1 MRPLSSE
8 SERGSERTRHTSRQ
22 TRDAFRGPS
31 FTRQEAVDALGLCA
45 SNDASISLALDDSSN
60 RMAQV
65 KSFKIAA
72 FLFLIVLL
80 PSLRA
85 SDHKHGAKDAVAT
98 KTSSAASAATS
109 VTLKDGRVATIENG
123 RVMLAQGGK
132 QVPAPGGRYT
142 TREGTVLLV
151 GNDGRLTN
159 SASLKAEAPPQPE
172 MKRAT
177 PTSNG
182 PRRQTGSN
190 I

>member
-1 MRPLSSE
+1 MFE
-8 SERGSERTRHTSRQ
+8 
-22 TRDAFRGPS
+22 
-31 FTRQEAVDALGLCA
+31 
-45 SNDASISLALDDSSN
+45 
-60 RMAQV
+60 V

-72 FLFLIVLL
+72 SLFLVLLL
-80 PSLRA
+80 PSVRA
-85 SDHKHGAKDAVAT
+85 AEHKKGAKHTTAT

-123 RVMLAQGGK
+123 RVTLAQGGK

-142 TREGTVLLV
+142 TREGKVLLV

-177 PTSNG
+177 PTNNG